1 MLISCN
7 SCESKYLLNSADL
20 KPSGRTVKCANCGNQ
35 WHQEIL
41 LNDAEEVFEKT
52 ISSTVTNEEKISI
65 NGNSFTPNLPSTYVK
80 EQQVSVA
87 NSILVILFVIIFIS
101 VFWFIRNSD
110 TNNLILLKFYIDE
123 FIFNLKLILDDIAK
137 IIHQIIKL

>member
-20 KPSGRTVKCANCGNQ
+20 KPSGRMVKCANCGNQ
-35 WHQEIL
+35 WYQEIL
-41 LNDAEEVFEKT
+41 LNEAEEVFEKT
-52 ISSTVTNEEKISI
+52 IPSAASNEEKKNIK
-65 NGNSFTPNLPSTYVK
+65 GNSFTPNLPSTYVK
-80 EQQVSVA
+80 EQKVSVA
-87 NSILVILFVIIFIS
+87 NSILVILFVLIFIS

-110 TNNLILLKFYIDE
+110 INNLILLKFYIDE

-137 IIHQIIKL
+137 IIHHIIKL